1 MEEGVNNQCGQAC
14 EEAAMDQVYW
24 TIFFSVATKSI
35 KVKAK
40 RTENT
45 VLLKRILKDYMET
58 RKTIFNSSDQHS
70 CTFFQALFIRYHI
83 LV

>member
-24 TIFFSVATKSI
+24 TIFLAATKSI

-45 VLLKRILKDYMET
+45 VLLKRIFH
-58 RKTIFNSSDQHS
+58 KTAKKVINN
-70 CTFFQALFIRYHI
+70 LMVIM
-83 LV
+83 